1 MQTSANHFTVTFN
14 VVLILGY
21 EPDLATV
28 SFTTQEVV
36 RRGATK
42 RPEEMEHA
50 PTSDHVFFPLDAV
63 VSKDVNIVFE
73 PLETVDLFTTNPGRT
88 DTDG

>member
-1 MQTSANHFTVTFN
+1 MAASHFTVTFN
-14 VVLILGY
+14 DVVILGY

-28 SFTTQEVV
+28 SFTTQEVA

-50 PTSDHVFFPLDAV
+50 PDSDQVFFPLDAV
-63 VSKDVNIVFE
+63 VNKEVNDVFE
-73 PLETVDLFTTNPGRT
+73 PLETADLFTTKPGRT